1 MNTANKYYITAQ
13 ITTMKSIFDNNSRE
27 ELIQR
32 IKNLNTSSKAQW
44 GHMNIY
50 QMVKHCTLWEE
61 MLLSKIKVKRVFIGR
76 LIGKLLLKS
85 EVKDDRRMVQN
96 TPTVFELKV
105 KDTNFDLEAE
115 KEKWIAL
122 IEESI
127 HSSTTDFCHPFF
139 GKMTKEQIGVHHY
152 KHIDH
157 HLRQFNS

>member
-1 MNTANKYYITAQ
+1 
-13 ITTMKSIFDNNSRE
+13 MKSIFDNTPRE

-32 IKNLNTSSKAQW
+32 IKTLNDHSKAQW
-44 GHMNIY
+44 GHMNVY

-61 MLLSKIKVKRVFIGR
+61 MLQSKIKVKRVFIGR

-96 TPTVFELKV
+96 TPTVSELKV
-105 KDTNFDLEAE
+105 KDTNIDLEAE
-115 KEKWIAL
+115 KMKWISL

-127 HSSTTDFCHPFF
+127 HASTKDFRHPFF
-139 GKMTKEQIGVHHY
+139 GKMTKEEIGIHHY

>member
-1 MNTANKYYITAQ
+1 M
-13 ITTMKSIFDNNSRE
+13 SVP
-27 ELIQR
+27 
-32 IKNLNTSSKAQW
+32 
-44 GHMNIY
+44 

-96 TPTVFELKV
+96 TPTVSELKV
-105 KDTNFDLEAE
+105 KDNNIDLEVE
-115 KEKWIAL
+115 KKKWIAL

-127 HSSTTDFCHPFF
+127 HASTADFVHPFF
-139 GKMTKEQIGVHHY
+139 GKMTKEQIGIHHY

>member
-1 MNTANKYYITAQ
+1 
-13 ITTMKSIFDNNSRE
+13 MKSIFDTTPKK
-27 ELIQR
+27 ELIER
-32 IKNLNTSSKAQW
+32 IKTLDAQSKAQW
-44 GHMNIY
+44 GHMNVY

-96 TPTVFELKV
+96 TPTVSELKV
-105 KDTNFDLEAE
+105 KDTNVDLQAE
-115 KEKWIAL
+115 KEKWISL

-127 HSSTTDFCHPFF
+127 QASTTDFVHPFF
-139 GKMTKEQIGVHHY
+139 GKMTKEEIGIHHY

>member
-1 MNTANKYYITAQ
+1 
-13 ITTMKSIFDNNSRE
+13 MKSIFDQTSRD
-27 ELIQR
+27 ELIRR
-32 IKNLNTSSKAQW
+32 INTLNVNSPAQW
-44 GHMNIY
+44 GHMTVY

-85 EVKDDRRMVQN
+85 EIKDDRRMVQN
-96 TPTVFELKV
+96 TPTVSELKV
-105 KDTNFDLEAE
+105 KNIHFDFEAE
-115 KEKWIAL
+115 KKKWIAL

-127 HSSTTDFCHPFF
+127 HASTADFVHPFF
-139 GKMTKEQIGVHHY
+139 GKMTKEQIGIHHY